1 MTGRRAILRKAPIW
15 RAILRT
21 TPMRLTLRLALV
33 FTLISIA
40 GFGATWWLAD
50 REFREAVEETLEQRI
65 ESLAGAGDADAI
77 ARAVFDAARRADGEH
92 MILRYDRGAL
102 SIGNYRGPLPE
113 GRLREALLEDDDND
127 VEGSY
132 LLLTEQARGG
142 LLTAGQEASA
152 LRNLREAFLQ
162 VLVFTLL
169 PTILLAALGG
179 VVMARRAARRSA
191 AIDEALARLTGG
203 DLSARVAQ
211 VPGPPDDLTRIGA
224 GLDRLAAAQEASVS
238 ALKQVSA
245 DIAHDLKTPI
255 QRLSVLLEQAAA
267 RAPEIAEL
275 DKARTE
281 AEGIVATFHA
291 LLRIAQIEGGSPRA
305 RFAPVDLGA
314 LARTLAEVYEP
325 AAEESG
331 RRLALTLRD
340 AAWVQGDRTLL
351 GQVLANLIENAL
363 RHGAGPVE
371 LTVEGATITIADH
384 GPGIPQ
390 AEREPVLRRLYR
402 LDRSRS
408 TPGNGLGLAMVDAVV
423 KLHQGQLELHDN
435 QPGLKVTV
443 RLERGKPPASGV
455 A

>member
-1 MTGRRAILRKAPIW
+1 MTGWREILRKAPNW

-21 TPMRLTLRLALV
+21 TPMRLTLRLV
-33 FTLISIA
+33 VIFTVISIA
-40 GFGATWWLAD
+40 GFAATWWLAD
-50 REFREAVEETLEQRI
+50 KEFREAVEETLERRI
-65 ESLAGAGDADAI
+65 ESLADAGDADDI
-77 ARAVFDAARRADGEH
+77 ARAVFDAAGRSDGEH

-113 GRLREALLEDDDND
+113 GRLREAMLEDDDND

-132 LLLTEQARGG
+132 LLLTEKVEGG

-152 LRNLREAFLQ
+152 LRNLREVFWR

-191 AIDEALARLTGG
+191 AIDEALARLTAG
-203 DLSARVAQ
+203 DLSARVTQ
-211 VPGPPDDLTRIGA
+211 MPGPPDDLARIGA
-224 GLDRLAAAQEASVS
+224 GLDRLAAAQQASVS

-245 DIAHDLKTPI
+245 DIAHDLKTPV

-275 DKARTE
+275 DKARAE
-281 AEGIVATFHA
+281 AEGIVVTFQA

-314 LARTLAEVYEP
+314 LARTMAELYEP

-331 RRLALTLRD
+331 RSLILMVRD

-351 GQVLANLIENAL
+351 GQVLAKLIENAL

-371 LTVEGATITIADH
+371 VTVEGAMITVADH
-384 GPGIPQ
+384 GPGIPDDERQ
-390 AEREPVLRRLYR
+390 AVLRRLYR
-402 LDRSRS
+402 LDRSRT

-423 KLHQGQLELHDN
+423 KLHDGKLELGN
-435 QPGLKVTV
+435 NAPGLKVVVT
-443 RLERGKPPASGV
+443 LKSASPGRMTDM
-455 A
+455 